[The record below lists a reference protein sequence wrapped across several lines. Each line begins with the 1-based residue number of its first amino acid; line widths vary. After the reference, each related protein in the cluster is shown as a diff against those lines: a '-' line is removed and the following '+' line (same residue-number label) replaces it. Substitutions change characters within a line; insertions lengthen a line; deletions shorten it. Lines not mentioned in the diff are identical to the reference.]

1 MRYRRHQLLLS
12 ETPLSYRWKGPIC
25 EIYISTSEHLE
36 VEPVTVVFDGDS
48 LVLHVGRQSLNIVL
62 LDEVKE
68 WFVTEHLSDLEL
80 MLVPALVEARLD
92 VALVHIE
99 SPPVDLS
106 ACLTNEDAKGHV
118 EVCALVSTTLNAES
132 VEIVLCE
139 YLLNELRLLRGLT
152 LYDRLDLRWGNV
164 DQVGIVR
171 QVVVRLLLDTWC
183 PGGLE
188 PFWDLTQNRW
198 LSNLRL
204 HVRRLVLNHLVLIL
218 SGHLISR
225 VSLL

>member
-1 MRYRRHQLLLS
+1 
-12 ETPLSYRWKGPIC
+12 
-25 EIYISTSEHLE
+25 
-36 VEPVTVVFDGDS
+36 
-48 LVLHVGRQSLNIVL
+48 
-62 LDEVKE
+62 
-68 WFVTEHLSDLEL
+68 

-106 ACLTNEDAKGHV
+106 AGLTNEDAKGHI
-118 EVCALVSTTLNAES
+118 EVCALVSTTLNAEC

-139 YLLNELRLLRGLT
+139 YLLNELSLLRGLT
-152 LYDRLDLRWGNV
+152 LDGRLDLRRGNV
-164 DQVGIVR
+164 NQVGIVR
-171 QVVVRLLLDTWC
+171 QVVVRLLLDAWC

-188 PFWDLTQNRW
+188 PFWDFAQNRW

-204 HVRRLVLNHLVLIL
+204 HVRRLVLTHLVLIL
-218 SGHLISR
+218 SGYLISR